1 MTEQT
6 FTDTGTSRVE
16 PKRLSPQTANWQK
29 ALALSAGLSTHLR
42 WVDSP
47 ASRVLGVVP
56 VIRETD
62 HEKGTTVATI
72 RTSLPDLP
80 ERRRRNRFRK
90 GFCRVTGKK
99 RFRDHRSAVRAL
111 HLIAAVR
118 DDGSE
123 THHERR
129 SYFCYACKGH
139 HLTSWMMNTPSQGGE
154 AA

>member
-1 MTEQT
+1 M
-6 FTDTGTSRVE
+6 
-16 PKRLSPQTANWQK
+16 
-29 ALALSAGLSTHLR
+29 
-42 WVDSP
+42 
-47 ASRVLGVVP
+47 
-56 VIRETD
+56 
-62 HEKGTTVATI
+62 ATI